1 MSSLSKD
8 DTLHIFFY
16 ALKKEIFHPNKTSG
30 FNVLSPVYFELG
42 IIAFYIFFH
51 FSINHFY
58 NKSA

>member
-16 ALKKEIFHPNKTSG
+16 ALKKEIFHPNKISG
-30 FNVLSPVYFELG
+30 FNVLSPVYFKHG

-51 FSINHFY
+51 FSINHF
-58 NKSA
+58 